1 MIRLECGEGG
11 EGLIG
16 GKVEG
21 LAGTG
26 EYEEGREGGEAGL
39 MGKGEEL
46 GFQTCTYFRLSDG
59 NKSLEL
65 D

>member
-1 MIRLECGEGG
+1 MEGW
-11 EGLIG
+11 
-16 GKVEG
+16 
-21 LAGTG
+21 AGTG
-26 EYEEGREGGEAGL
+26 EDEEGREGGKTGL
-39 MGKGEEL
+39 MEKGEEL

>member
-1 MIRLECGEGG
+1 MEE
-11 EGLIG
+11 
-16 GKVEG
+16 